1 MKKMTIIA
9 TVLVISAAMFCIKS
23 IASKAENDTNYIVQ
37 EVSNE
42 AYVSTSESATLCAI
56 SNGSKYTLGT
66 ESTSATNLAQLATT
80 TVEGSTPSLAFSE
93 TPEDIEEESTTTL
106 LPCTEEVVTSIESV
120 ETTEEE
126 TFFDKLIHEFGGN
139 FAKSAN
145 AINAVYDELSANGD
159 EVNSEDVFKAL
170 GYDYAGQKTGRPVS
184 DAEYSVNDWTILV
197 NHEQIYDDNDQLNA
211 GIVMNIRDNA
221 GVEMTI
227 AYGVRGVE
235 VYTNDS
241 SSIFGNVMLGE
252 VSDYRVIRSAVS
264 QRINREK
271 AYYDTYT
278 LATLLCVLN
287 TCAAS

>member
-23 IASKAENDTNYIVQ
+23 ITSKAENDTNFIVQ
-37 EVSNE
+37 EVSND
-42 AYVSTSESATLCAI
+42 AHVSTSESATLCAI
-56 SNGSKYTLGT
+56 SNGSKCTLGT
-66 ESTSATNLAQLATT
+66 ESVSATNLAQLATT
-80 TVEGSTPSLAFSE
+80 AVESSASSLAVSE
-93 TPEDIEEESTTTL
+93 TLEDIEEESTTTL
-106 LPCTEEVVTSIESV
+106 LPCTEEVFTSIESV

-126 TFFDKLIHEFGGN
+126 TFFDKLLHEFGGN

-145 AINAVYDELSANGD
+145 AINAAYDELSADSD

-170 GYDYAGQKTGRPVS
+170 GYDYASQKTGRPVS
-184 DAEYSVNDWTILV
+184 DAEYSVNDWTVLV
-197 NHEQIYDDNDQLNA
+197 NHEQIYDDNDQLNT

-235 VYTNDS
+235 VYTDDS

>member
-23 IASKAENDTNYIVQ
+23 IASKAENDTNFIVQ
-37 EVSNE
+37 EVSND

-56 SNGSKYTLGT
+56 SNESKYTIGT
-66 ESTSATNLAQLATT
+66 ESASATNLTQLSTMA
-80 TVEGSTPSLAFSE
+80 VESSASSLAISE
-93 TPEDIEEESTTTL
+93 ALEDIEEESTTTL
-106 LPCTEEVVTSIESV
+106 LLCTEEVVTGIESI

-126 TFFDKLIHEFGGN
+126 TFFDKLLHEFSSN

-145 AINAVYDELSANGD
+145 AINAAYDELSADSD
-159 EVNSEDVFKAL
+159 EVNSEDVFKVL
-170 GYDYAGQKTGRPVS
+170 GYDYTGQKTGRPVS

-197 NHEQIYDDNDQLNA
+197 NHEQVYDDNDQLDT
-211 GIVMNIRDNA
+211 GIVMNIRNNA
-221 GVEMTI
+221 GVEMAI

-235 VYTNDS
+235 VHTNDS
-241 SSIFGNVMLGE
+241 SSIFDNVMLGE

-264 QRINREK
+264 QRIDREM